1 MADTTAKR
9 TRMPAR
15 GGLLALAAA
24 GLLLGGCGGTSSS
37 HSSSAAGGAGQAT
50 VAQASSSA
58 SVQASTGSSRRTAR
72 HQQHAAGKGAGT
84 VAATGAGRAASGSAG
99 RQHLKVVDIRSGK
112 QVQRASGGADEP
124 VMPTIKAPNPCQL
137 VSHAAA
143 QAILGGPVVET
154 EAPLGPTCI
163 IKVGQQKQVVT
174 LAVQTV
180 QVSSQVHQMKQL
192 QRATVAGHPA
202 YCGKLGQSQLY
213 LSLSGGKA
221 LTVTAPC
228 GVAEALAAQAVGHLK
243 A

>member
-15 GGLLALAAA
+15 GGLMALAAA
-24 GLLLGGCGGTSSS
+24 GLLLGGCGGASSS
-37 HSSSAAGGAGQAT
+37 HSSSAVSSSAGQAT

-58 SVQASTGSSRRTAR
+58 SGHANTGTSGTVR
-72 HQQHAAGKGAGT
+72 HRHHAAGNGAGSA
-84 VAATGAGRAASGSAG
+84 AATGSGSAASGSAG
-99 RQHLKVVDIRSGK
+99 KQHLKVVDIRSAK
-112 QVQRASGGADEP
+112 QVQRARGGADEP
-124 VMPTIKAPNPCQL
+124 VVPAIKAPNPCQL
-137 VSHAAA
+137 VSHTAA
-143 QAILGGPVVET
+143 QAILGSPVVET

-174 LAVQTV
+174 LAVETV

-228 GVAEALAAQAVGHLK
+228 GVAEALAAQALSHLK